1 MRQHPGEAE
10 QLGTV
15 NMRLFDAFLF
25 ENFDAEDA
33 ANHPLNPRRVIN
45 EEANVLLSM
54 AAQGCTWA
62 EAASTN
68 KTLLYRLEAC
78 GILRR
83 DADHLAFDSPVFLRE
98 DAGALSGAFQ
108 AAATQLAALLE
119 AHRPT
124 LWALADRLANGFPA
138 PLNLYHIICGMV
150 LDGDMFD
157 DLCEL
162 GVIATGRAHASGFDY
177 IAVLYEK
184 CAELDAFSNGL
195 LCSWNRLT
203 DGSMALQSFGD
214 SAGHRFD
221 PYRYF
226 RLKEAGRLTGR
237 FAQIR
242 MPDKAELFHAARNL
256 IDNNACDPIAL
267 DALEAFG
274 YARDGHI
281 HVPVYR
287 EDDRPVISE
296 ISHLVRSVLVAP
308 VSRILSHCHLDIT
321 PVRHGV
327 SPAETANELYHI
339 LFGLMNEEFVRSG
352 LVAEPLLRPVEGRYW
367 QSIQL
372 F

>member
-1 MRQHPGEAE
+1 MSVR
-10 QLGTV
+10 
-15 NMRLFDAFLF
+15 RFDAFLF

-33 ANHPLNPRRVIN
+33 ANHPLNPRRVMT
-45 EEANVLLSM
+45 EKADALLSM
-54 AAQGCTWA
+54 AAQGCIWD
-62 EAASTN
+62 EAAAADA
-68 KTLLYRLEAC
+68 TLLHQLEAC

-83 DADHLAFDSPVFLRE
+83 DANRLAFDSPVFLRE
-98 DAGALSGAFQ
+98 DAGALSGAFRAD
-108 AAATQLAALLE
+108 AAQLAALLE
-119 AHRPT
+119 AQRPA
-124 LWALADRLANGFPA
+124 LWVLADRLGNGFPA

-157 DLCEL
+157 DLCES
-162 GVIATGRAHASGFDY
+162 GVVATGRAHSSGLDY

-214 SAGHRFD
+214 ANGSRLD

-242 MPDKAELFHAARNL
+242 VPDKAELFNAARSL
-256 IDNNACDPIAL
+256 IDDKGGDPTAL
-267 DALEAFG
+267 NALEAFG
-274 YARDGHI
+274 YARGGRI

-287 EDDRPVISE
+287 EEDRPVINE
-296 ISHLVRSVLVAP
+296 ISQLVRSILVTS
-308 VSRILSHCHLDIT
+308 VSRVLTHCQLDIT
-321 PVRHGV
+321 SVRHGV

-339 LFGLMNEEFVRSG
+339 LFGLINEELVRCG
-352 LVAEPLLRPVEGRYW
+352 MVAEPLHRPGEGRYW